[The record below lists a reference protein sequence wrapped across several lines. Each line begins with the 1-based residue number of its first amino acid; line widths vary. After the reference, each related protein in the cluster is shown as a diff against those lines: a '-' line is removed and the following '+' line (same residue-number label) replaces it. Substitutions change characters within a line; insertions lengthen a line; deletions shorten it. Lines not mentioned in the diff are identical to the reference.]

1 MNIPE
6 VVITVCCT
14 VAGSVAIA
22 YTTLHLQAKHRKRT
36 LLRAL
41 YGEIELN
48 RRFAV
53 QLPQQIHN
61 FFYGSKAST
70 ERPMLLYISAYQDMR
85 SAGELLTLPESI
97 RQKIEYTYELINL
110 VNHQITAMRKDYY
123 ETIIDER
130 ITGIIR
136 TLKSLEDEL
145 PKHISSLEGSNHEPR
160 HEPQEDLLRRYLV
173 AQAPAFLFFGLSS
186 ILAYRLLSLRIN
198 PDMSIWERS
207 QAVLGWL
214 LIPIGGIA
222 ILWAFVLLMVG
233 LKCKMPRRV
242 KRAEEAI
249 IQFVERRHEPFYY
262 VATMTVFGVS
272 FAAIFANM
280 IRVGIRGW
288 HLYILYGV
296 GALFA
301 LLLFLHNIRSSR
313 QQKRTK
319 VEATQD
325 SQSQSHDA

>member
-36 LLRAL
+36 LFRAL

-85 SAGELLTLPESI
+85 SAGELLTLPESV
-97 RQKIEYTYELINL
+97 RQKIEYTYELINT
-110 VNHQITAMRKDYY
+110 NNRKIFDIF
-123 ETIIDER
+123 TMGDIPDHDAHTRIDKIIQNV
-130 ITGIIR
+130 
-136 TLKSLEDEL
+136 KYLEDEI
-145 PKHISSLEGSNHEPR
+145 PKHISNLDTSNYELQ

-186 ILAYRLLSLRIN
+186 ILAYRLLSLRII
-198 PDMSIWERS
+198 PDMPIWERS

-249 IQFVERRHEPFYY
+249 IQFVKGKNAPFHY
-262 VATMTVFGVS
+262 ATSYAASMLIFGVS
-272 FAAIFANM
+272 FTTIFVEMVRA
-280 IRVGIRGW
+280 GISALP
-288 HLYILYGV
+288 LYIIYGI
-296 GALFA
+296 A
-301 LLLFLHNIRSSR
+301 LLLAFMNCGHSIRSAR
-313 QQKRTK
+313 HQKLTK
-319 VEATQD
+319 TTTT
-325 SQSQSHDA
+325 